1 MPMKLNTAVKEKQ
14 FSAGL
19 EEFLTFVRSTEE
31 LYRIANDDEL
41 RADQET
47 QDILHSMELEDHT
60 FNEIGKLGKKLITV
74 RQRRRVAKDTEMMA
88 GPVVTWAEKNRATLK
103 ELERLLGEVRKQEKK
118 NEVRIYSPRTTV
130 LEDSG

>member
-1 MPMKLNTAVKEKQ
+1 MKLNTAVKEMQ

-31 LYRIANDDEL
+31 LYRIATEDEL

-60 FNEIGKLGKKLITV
+60 FNEIGKLGKKLIEV
-74 RQRRRVAKDTEMMA
+74 RQRRRVAKDTEMME